1 MKVTGVRNGID
12 NPANGGLIH
21 MTRARHILM
30 QVSQLTPEASVVSRL
45 TDIRNKIISGKEDF
59 QTMARLHSVDPS
71 STRGGELG
79 WLQPGDTVPEF
90 ESAMDKLKPG
100 EVSEPIKSRFGYHLI
115 QVQER
120 KDAKADPRRVRLAAL
135 QALREKKLA
144 EAVTNWQRE
153 LRDKAYVEIRQVGN

>member
-79 WLQPGDTVPEF
+79 WLQPGETVP
-90 ESAMDKLKPG
+90 SLTRVG
-100 EVSEPIKSRFGYHLI
+100 IKRS
-115 QVQER
+115 
-120 KDAKADPRRVRLAAL
+120 RVRFLSRSSRASAI
-135 QALREKKLA
+135 
-144 EAVTNWQRE
+144 T
-153 LRDKAYVEIRQVGN
+153 